1 MTDEETIQRP
11 KGRRNNS
18 IDLGP
23 SHTEQPEKP
32 KREPISFGRKKTEE
46 QPRQQSDPFGSDT
59 GYEPVQQAEQPQRK
73 PLMIFGKKRSE
84 AAEQNYYPDQ
94 PAQSSQ
100 QTETVQKKPIVT
112 FGRKKTEE
120 PVQQQPRQD
129 PFEVTKPSNPVQQ
142 EPEKR
147 SYSASI
153 DMGASTGQRKA
164 SIDLGTNRPQAQGQ
178 QRQGSMDLGQRQP
191 QQQSRPGHASVDP
204 GSAERKHTSNTM
216 DLGATRTQSGNAGID
231 VGPSTAQ
238 NQTQTGKKKPSLG
251 GLGGIIPL
259 GKKTETEDRKGTWGN
274 TGYNASNEQAH
285 RDVTYHIPSF
295 MKQTMIMFM
304 VQMKLFSKMKWTYF
318 MLFVALLIPIIIFV
332 GEDMLM
338 LVMTAYGFVT
348 DYSNTYIAGLLAFLP
363 LLLGL
368 FTSVLCG
375 SQLPNEFKERT
386 AYMNVSLPMSRASFY
401 LGKYLAGFVMS
412 LAIFMFAYGMAIA
425 TSMMKYD
432 AIFADLLSAS
442 LGMTI
447 VAVFAYSSTA
457 FCIGSFMRRG
467 SSMVPFILMTVALP
481 LVCSLLFAYFQ
492 ADGPDLS
499 GLFLLPCFLGE
510 AALGILGAQMSGSVG
525 IIIMQYMD
533 LTNLTLNITV
543 GVVWG
548 VLFLLLGLF
557 KTMRREM

>member
-23 SHTEQPEKP
+23 THTEQPEKP
-32 KREPISFGRKKTEE
+32 KREPISFGRKKAEE
-46 QPRQQSDPFGSDT
+46 QPRQQSDPFGSDPS
-59 GYEPVQQAEQPQRK
+59 YEPVQQAEPSQKK
-73 PLMIFGKKRSE
+73 PLMTFGKKRSE
-84 AAEQNYYPDQ
+84 TAEQNGYPDQ

-142 EPEKR
+142 EPERR

-164 SIDLGTNRPQAQGQ
+164 SIDLGTNRPQAQSQ

-191 QQQSRPGHASVDP
+191 QQQSRPGHTSVDP
-204 GSAERKHTSNTM
+204 GSTERKHTSNTM
-216 DLGATRTQSGNAGID
+216 DLGATRTQSGNTGID

-238 NQTQTGKKKPSLG
+238 DQTQSGKKKPSLG

>member
-1 MTDEETIQRP
+1 MSEDIIQRP

-23 SHTEQPEKP
+23 SHTEQPEKT
-32 KREPISFGRKKTEE
+32 KKEPISFGKKKAEV
-46 QPRQQSDPFGSDT
+46 QSSSQNDET
-59 GYEPVQQAEQPQRK
+59 QRK
-73 PLMIFGKKRSE
+73 QVLSFGKKKETPVVQPKQNQLETERPVNSVQPESE
-84 AAEQNYYPDQ
+84 
-94 PAQSSQ
+94 
-100 QTETVQKKPIVT
+100 
-112 FGRKKTEE
+112 R
-120 PVQQQPRQD
+120 
-129 PFEVTKPSNPVQQ
+129 
-142 EPEKR
+142 R

-153 DMGASTGQRKA
+153 DTGRTVNREKA
-164 SIDLGTNRPQAQGQ
+164 SIDLNPNHTHELP
-178 QRQGSMDLGQRQP
+178 RQKQDSMDLKQRQP
-191 QQQSRPGHASVDP
+191 EQS
-204 GSAERKHTSNTM
+204 T
-216 DLGATRTQSGNAGID
+216 ID
-231 VGPSTAQ
+231 VGPPATPDHP
-238 NQTQTGKKKPSLG
+238 QTRKNKPSLG
-251 GLGGIIPL
+251 SLGNIIPL
-259 GKKTETEDRKGTWGN
+259 GKKEETEDRKGTWGN

-295 MKQTMIMFM
+295 TKQTIVMFM

-318 MLFVALLIPIIIFV
+318 MLFVALLIPIIMFA

-338 LVMTAYGFVT
+338 TIMRSYGFVT
-348 DYSNTYIAGLLAFLP
+348 DYSNTYIAGLLSFLP

-386 AYMNVSLPMSRASFY
+386 AYMNVSLPMNRASFY

-425 TSMMKYD
+425 TAMTKYD

-467 SSMVPFILMTVALP
+467 SSMVPFILMTIALP
-481 LVCSLLFAYFQ
+481 LVCTLLFAYFQ
-492 ADGPDLS
+492 TDGPDLS
-499 GLFLLPCFLGE
+499 WLFLLPCFLGE
-510 AALGILGAQMSGSVG
+510 AALGILGAPMSGSVG
-525 IIIMQYMD
+525 ILVMQYMD
-533 LTNLTLNITV
+533 LTNPAINIGV

-548 VLFLLLGLF
+548 ALFLLLGLF

>member
-23 SHTEQPEKP
+23 SPTEQPEKP
-32 KREPISFGRKKTEE
+32 KREPISFGRRRSEE
-46 QPRQQSDPFGSDT
+46 QPRRQSDPFGSDQ
-59 GYEPVQQAEQPQRK
+59 GYEPVQQAEPSQRK
-73 PLMIFGKKRSE
+73 PLMTFGKKRSE
-84 AAEQNYYPDQ
+84 TAEQNGHPDQ
-94 PAQSSQ
+94 PSQ
-100 QTETVQKKPIVT
+100 QAETVQRKPMVT
-112 FGRKKTEE
+112 FGRKKVEE

-129 PFEVTKPSNPVQQ
+129 PFEVTRPSNPVQQ
-142 EPEKR
+142 EPERK

-164 SIDLGTNRPQAQGQ
+164 SIDLGTSRPQAQSQ

-191 QQQSRPGHASVDP
+191 SQQSQPRQTSVDL
-204 GSAERKHTSNTM
+204 GSAERKQASNTM

-238 NQTQTGKKKPSLG
+238 SQTQTGKKKPSLG

-274 TGYNASNEQAH
+274 TGYSASNEQAH

-295 MKQTMIMFM
+295 LKQTMIMFM

-318 MLFVALLIPIIIFV
+318 MLFVALLIPVIIFV

-338 LVMTAYGFVT
+338 LVMTTYGFVT

-481 LVCSLLFAYFQ
+481 LICSLLFAYFQ

-533 LTNLTLNITV
+533 LTNLALNITV

>member
-23 SHTEQPEKP
+23 SRTEQPEKP

-73 PLMIFGKKRSE
+73 PLMTFGRKKSE
-84 AAEQNYYPDQ
+84 TAEQNGYPDQ

-100 QTETVQKKPIVT
+100 QAETVQKKPIVT

-153 DMGASTGQRKA
+153 DMGASTGQKKA
-164 SIDLGTNRPQAQGQ
+164 SIDLGTNRPQTQSQ

-191 QQQSRPGHASVDP
+191 QQQSQPRQTSVDL
-204 GSAERKHTSNTM
+204 GSAERKQTSNTM

-238 NQTQTGKKKPSLG
+238 SQTGKKKPSLG

-259 GKKTETEDRKGTWGN
+259 GKKAETEDRKGTWGN

-295 MKQTMIMFM
+295 MKQTMVMFM

-338 LVMTAYGFVT
+338 VVMTAYGFVT

-481 LVCSLLFAYFQ
+481 LICSLLFAYFQ

-533 LTNLTLNITV
+533 LTDLALNITV

-548 VLFLLLGLF
+548 VLFLLLGLY

>member
-23 SHTEQPEKP
+23 SRTEQPEKP
-32 KREPISFGRKKTEE
+32 KREPISFGKRKTEE
-46 QPRQQSDPFGSDT
+46 QPRRQSDPFGSDQ
-59 GYEPVQQAEQPQRK
+59 GYEPVQQAEPSQRK
-73 PLMIFGKKRSE
+73 PLMTFGKKRSE
-84 AAEQNYYPDQ
+84 TAEQNGHPDQ
-94 PAQSSQ
+94 PSQ
-100 QTETVQKKPIVT
+100 QAETVQRKPMVT
-112 FGRKKTEE
+112 FGRKKVEE

-129 PFEVTKPSNPVQQ
+129 PFEVTRPSNPVQQ
-142 EPEKR
+142 EPERK

-164 SIDLGTNRPQAQGQ
+164 SIDLGTSRPQAQSQ

-191 QQQSRPGHASVDP
+191 SQQSQPRQTSVDL
-204 GSAERKHTSNTM
+204 GSAERKQASNTI
-216 DLGATRTQSGNAGID
+216 DLGATRTQSGNARID

-238 NQTQTGKKKPSLG
+238 SQTQTGKKKPSLG

-274 TGYNASNEQAH
+274 TGYSASNEQAH

-295 MKQTMIMFM
+295 LKQTMIMFM

-318 MLFVALLIPIIIFV
+318 MLFVALLIPVIIFV

-338 LVMTAYGFVT
+338 LVMTTYGFVT

-481 LVCSLLFAYFQ
+481 LICSLLFAYFQ

-533 LTNLTLNITV
+533 LTNLALNITV

>member
-1 MTDEETIQRP
+1 
-11 KGRRNNS
+11 
-18 IDLGP
+18 
-23 SHTEQPEKP
+23 
-32 KREPISFGRKKTEE
+32 
-46 QPRQQSDPFGSDT
+46 
-59 GYEPVQQAEQPQRK
+59 
-73 PLMIFGKKRSE
+73 
-84 AAEQNYYPDQ
+84 
-94 PAQSSQ
+94 
-100 QTETVQKKPIVT
+100 
-112 FGRKKTEE
+112 
-120 PVQQQPRQD
+120 
-129 PFEVTKPSNPVQQ
+129 
-142 EPEKR
+142 
-147 SYSASI
+147 
-153 DMGASTGQRKA
+153 
-164 SIDLGTNRPQAQGQ
+164 
-178 QRQGSMDLGQRQP
+178 
-191 QQQSRPGHASVDP
+191 
-204 GSAERKHTSNTM
+204 
-216 DLGATRTQSGNAGID
+216 
-231 VGPSTAQ
+231 
-238 NQTQTGKKKPSLG
+238 
-251 GLGGIIPL
+251 
-259 GKKTETEDRKGTWGN
+259 
-274 TGYNASNEQAH
+274 
-285 RDVTYHIPSF
+285 
-295 MKQTMIMFM
+295 MIMFM

-318 MLFVALLIPIIIFV
+318 MLFVALLIPVIIFV

-338 LVMTAYGFVT
+338 LVMTTYGFVT

-481 LVCSLLFAYFQ
+481 LICSLLFAYFQ

-533 LTNLTLNITV
+533 LTNLALNITV

>member
-23 SHTEQPEKP
+23 SRAEQPEKP
-32 KREPISFGRKKTEE
+32 KREPISFGRRKTEE
-46 QPRQQSDPFGSDT
+46 QPRRQSDPFGSDPS
-59 GYEPVQQAEQPQRK
+59 YEPVQQAEPSQKK
-73 PLMIFGKKRSE
+73 PLMTFGKKRSE
-84 AAEQNYYPDQ
+84 TAEQNGHPDQ
-94 PAQSSQ
+94 PSQ
-100 QTETVQKKPIVT
+100 QAETVQRKPMVT

-120 PVQQQPRQD
+120 PVQQQPGQD
-129 PFEVTKPSNPVQQ
+129 PFEVTRPSNPVQQ
-142 EPEKR
+142 EPERK

-164 SIDLGTNRPQAQGQ
+164 SIDLGTSRPQAQSQ

-191 QQQSRPGHASVDP
+191 SQQSQPRQTSVDL
-204 GSAERKHTSNTM
+204 GSAERRQASNTM

-231 VGPSTAQ
+231 VEPSTAQ
-238 NQTQTGKKKPSLG
+238 SQTQTGKKKPSLG

-274 TGYNASNEQAH
+274 TEYNASNEQAH

-318 MLFVALLIPIIIFV
+318 MLFVALLIPVIIFV

-338 LVMTAYGFVT
+338 VVMTAYGFVT

-481 LVCSLLFAYFQ
+481 LMCSLLFAYFQ

-533 LTNLTLNITV
+533 LTNLALNITV

>member
-23 SHTEQPEKP
+23 SRTEQPEKP

-73 PLMIFGKKRSE
+73 PLMTFGRKKSE
-84 AAEQNYYPDQ
+84 TAEQNGYPDQ

-100 QTETVQKKPIVT
+100 QAETVQKKPIVT
-112 FGRKKTEE
+112 FGRKKTDE

-153 DMGASTGQRKA
+153 DMGASTGQKKA
-164 SIDLGTNRPQAQGQ
+164 SIDLGTNRPQTQSQ

-191 QQQSRPGHASVDP
+191 QQQSQPRQTSVDL
-204 GSAERKHTSNTM
+204 GSAERKQTSNTM

-238 NQTQTGKKKPSLG
+238 SQTGKKKPSLG

-259 GKKTETEDRKGTWGN
+259 GKKAETEDRKGTWGN

-295 MKQTMIMFM
+295 MKQTMVMFM

-338 LVMTAYGFVT
+338 VVMTAYGFVT

-481 LVCSLLFAYFQ
+481 LICSLLFAYFQ

-533 LTNLTLNITV
+533 LTDLALNITV

-548 VLFLLLGLF
+548 VLFLLLGLY

>member
-23 SHTEQPEKP
+23 SRTEQPEKP

-73 PLMIFGKKRSE
+73 PLMTFGRKKSE
-84 AAEQNYYPDQ
+84 TAEQNGYPDQ

-100 QTETVQKKPIVT
+100 QAETVQKKPIVT

-153 DMGASTGQRKA
+153 DMGASTGQKKA
-164 SIDLGTNRPQAQGQ
+164 SIDLGTNRPQTQSQ

-191 QQQSRPGHASVDP
+191 QQQSQPRQTSVDL
-204 GSAERKHTSNTM
+204 GSAERKQTSNTM

-238 NQTQTGKKKPSLG
+238 SQTGKKKPSLG

-259 GKKTETEDRKGTWGN
+259 GKKAETEDRKGTWGN

-285 RDVTYHIPSF
+285 RDMTYHIPSF
-295 MKQTMIMFM
+295 MKQTMVMFM

-338 LVMTAYGFVT
+338 VVMTAYGFVT

-481 LVCSLLFAYFQ
+481 LICSLLFAYFQ

-533 LTNLTLNITV
+533 LTDLALNITV

-548 VLFLLLGLF
+548 VLFLLLGLY

>member
-23 SHTEQPEKP
+23 SRAEQPEKP
-32 KREPISFGRKKTEE
+32 KREPISFGKRKTEE
-46 QPRQQSDPFGSDT
+46 QPRRQNDPFGSDQ
-59 GYEPVQQAEQPQRK
+59 GYEPVQQAEPSQRK
-73 PLMIFGKKRSE
+73 PLMTFGKKRSE
-84 AAEQNYYPDQ
+84 TAEQNGHPDQ
-94 PAQSSQ
+94 PSQ
-100 QTETVQKKPIVT
+100 QAETVQRKPMVT

-129 PFEVTKPSNPVQQ
+129 PFEVTRPSNPVQQ
-142 EPEKR
+142 EPERK

-164 SIDLGTNRPQAQGQ
+164 SIDLGTSRPQAQSQ

-191 QQQSRPGHASVDP
+191 SQQSQPRQTSV
-204 GSAERKHTSNTM
+204 

-231 VGPSTAQ
+231 VEPSTAQ
-238 NQTQTGKKKPSLG
+238 SQTQTGKKKPSLG

-318 MLFVALLIPIIIFV
+318 MLFVALLIPVILFV

-338 LVMTAYGFVT
+338 VVMTAYGFVT

-481 LVCSLLFAYFQ
+481 LICSLLFAYFQ

-533 LTNLTLNITV
+533 LTNLALNITV